1 MVIFVS
7 MDKSSKNILV
17 TGGAGYIGS
26 HTVVSLIEKGFNPI
40 ILDDFRN
47 AQADVIERLEKI
59 VGRKLKVIKKS
70 CDDLS
75 ALNELF
81 NQVSFWGVI
90 HFAAD
95 KAVGESVKNP
105 LKYFDNNIGGLIT
118 LLKAMQANAINRL
131 VFSSSCT
138 VYGDPENITV
148 TEESAVSYA
157 SPYGFTKLMNE
168 QMLTQFADANTNFE
182 VVLLRYFNPIGAH
195 KSALIGETPQ
205 GEPTNL
211 LPYLTQTASGER
223 EVLTVYGDDYE
234 TPDGTCIRDYI
245 HVMDLADAHVAA
257 LNYLNKSTSD
267 NLSIFNV
274 GTGKGT
280 SVKEMIDC
288 FEQKCNVPLN
298 WKVGPRRLGDI
309 PAIYA
314 KVDKANKQLKW
325 NAKFSVDEAIADA
338 WNYEL
343 ERKKRM
349 K

>member
-1 MVIFVS
+1 
-7 MDKSSKNILV
+7 MDKSSRNILV

-26 HTVVSLIEKGFNPI
+26 HTVVSLIEDGFNPI

-47 AQADVIERLEKI
+47 AQTDVIDRLEAI
-59 VGRKLKVIKKS
+59 VGKKLTVIQKS
-70 CDDLS
+70 CDDLT

-81 NQVSFWGVI
+81 EEISFWGVI

-95 KAVGESVKNP
+95 KAVGESVENP

-118 LLKAMQANAINRL
+118 LLKAMQANGVERL

-138 VYGDPENITV
+138 VYGEPENIPV
-148 TEESAVSYA
+148 TEESPVSYA
-157 SPYGFTKLMNE
+157 SPYGFTKLINE
-168 QMLTQFADANTNFE
+168 QMLTQFALAAPNFE

-205 GEPTNL
+205 GTPSNL
-211 LPYLTQTASGER
+211 LPYLTQTATGQR
-223 EVLTVYGDDYE
+223 EVLTVYGDDYN

-245 HVMDLADAHVAA
+245 HVLDLADAHVAA
-257 LNYLNKSTSD
+257 LRFLNQTHSY
-267 NLSIFNV
+267 NLSIFNI

-288 FEQKCNVPLN
+288 FEQECNVPLN
-298 WKVGPRRLGDI
+298 WKVGPRREGDV
-309 PAIYA
+309 PAIFA
-314 KVDKANKQLKW
+314 KVDKASKLLSWK
-325 NAKFSVDEAIADA
+325 AKYTVQEAIVDA
-338 WNYEL
+338 WKYEL
-343 ERKKRM
+343 ERKKRT

>member
-1 MVIFVS
+1 MEDNI
-7 MDKSSKNILV
+7 KNILV

-26 HTVVSLIEKGFNPI
+26 HTIVSLIEEGFNPI

-47 AQADVIERLEKI
+47 AETDVVSRLEKI
-59 VGRKLKVIKKS
+59 VGKELTVVKKS
-70 CDDLS
+70 CADLI

-81 NQVSFWGVI
+81 KQVSFWGVI

-95 KAVGESVKNP
+95 KAVGESVVNP

-118 LLKAMQANAINRL
+118 LLKAMKENHVNRL

-138 VYGDPENITV
+138 VYGEPENIPV
-148 TEESAVSYA
+148 TEESPVSYA

-168 QMLTQFADANTNFE
+168 QMLTQFADSVSDFE

-195 KSALIGETPQ
+195 KSSLIGETPQ

-223 EVLTVYGDDYE
+223 EVLTVYGNDYD
-234 TPDGTCIRDYI
+234 TSDGTCIRDYI
-245 HVMDLADAHVAA
+245 HVVDLADAHVAA
-257 LNYLNKSTSD
+257 LRFLDKSHAKNLN
-267 NLSIFNV
+267 IFNI

-288 FEQKCNVPLN
+288 FEQECNVPLN
-298 WKVGPRRLGDI
+298 WKVGQRREGDV
-309 PAIYA
+309 PAIFA
-314 KVDKANKQLKW
+314 KVDRARNELNW
-325 NAKFSVDEAIADA
+325 SAKHTAQEAIIDA

-343 ERKKRM
+343 ARKKRENND
-349 K
+349 